1 MGSEMC
7 IRDRINFME
16 IIDWTFFL
24 LARFISNVNS
34 MKVLYLVFKI
44 AIDEACE
51 LPIELAY
58 ND

>member
-1 MGSEMC
+1 
-7 IRDRINFME
+7 ME